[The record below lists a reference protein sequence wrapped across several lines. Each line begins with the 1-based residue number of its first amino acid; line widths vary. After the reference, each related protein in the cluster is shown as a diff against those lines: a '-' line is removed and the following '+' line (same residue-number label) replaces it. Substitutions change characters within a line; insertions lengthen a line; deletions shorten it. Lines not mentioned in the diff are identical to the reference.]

1 MAKGPEKPVKAG
13 PLCSRW
19 GLQRTL
25 VSSVRS
31 GFCPGMDS
39 RAGSLLWVD
48 SSWFQKDVAGTTLS
62 KVLPWCRSLWPLE
75 LFNQA
80 GPNSRRVFSLTRGSR
95 SGPRKRTLG
104 ERVGRTESGI
114 LQWPFWVIS
123 TRAKAWMWQILSW
136 CCPIECLWDKRQ
148 GAARELVIKKL
159 RGQWKL
165 PLKIKLKDL
174 NLLSPL
180 LPFPRLRN
188 SLCVAPWKGMFP
200 TAFNIDFVMMT
211 WEPSMPGWDK
221 V

>member
-123 TRAKAWMWQILSW
+123 TRAKTWMWQILSW
-136 CCPIECLWDKRQ
+136 CFPLNVCGIRDKGQR
-148 GAARELVIKKL
+148 GSWLLRSWGVSGSSPSKL
-159 RGQWKL
+159 RWRTWTCSG
-165 PLKIKLKDL
+165 P
-174 NLLSPL
+174 S
-180 LPFPRLRN
+180 FH
-188 SLCVAPWKGMFP
+188 SL
-200 TAFNIDFVMMT
+200 D
-211 WEPSMPGWDK
+211 
-221 V
+221 